1 MKSTTRHRHR
11 ECPYVHAR
19 ETYSLRLS
27 LAYAGKLVTIGIMG
41 KRGTPRTPTAILK
54 LRGSDLVAGRS
65 NEPDAL
71 AGNLELL
78 ESVSAS
84 DEATRIFKRLATSLK
99 AMRVLGSQDA
109 TALSILAATLA
120 KGENAARQ
128 VSESG
133 GDVIDSPH
141 GKIVNPWSKIRDA
154 ALESSFKMLKEFG
167 LTPATRSNVEAM
179 KGKAD
184 KVSEMFNFSRIAYCG
199 EV

>member
-1 MKSTTRHRHR
+1 MSLCSREGDLFVEAFPCLRREARHNRH
-11 ECPYVHAR
+11 
-19 ETYSLRLS
+19 
-27 LAYAGKLVTIGIMG
+27 MG

-54 LRGSDLVAGRS
+54 LRGSDLVSSRA

-78 ESVSAS
+78 ESVSVS
-84 DEATRIFKRLATSLK
+84 DEATRIFKRLAKSLQ

-109 TALSILAATLA
+109 TALSILASTLA

-128 VSESG
+128 VFESG

-184 KVSEMFNFSRIAYCG
+184 KVSEMFNFSRKAYCG